1 MNAQL
6 VAVILFASM
15 LNAAWNSLVKLQGDK
30 LTSMVQVTLAG
41 SLLSLPFL
49 WVFPAP
55 SASSWG
61 WLLAS
66 IALHT
71 AYHLLLP
78 AAYAYG
84 DLGRVYPIARG
95 SAPLI
100 VTVAAW
106 LVAGETLSPVGLLG
120 VGALATGVMLVA
132 TEKVGGSRRAVV
144 LAFATGCLIAA
155 YTVVDALGARASQSP
170 LGFAAWLTVWDGVL
184 TWVIV
189 AAWKRKAIPARSG
202 SWRTGVAAGGM
213 QVAAYWI
220 AVWALSQAPMGQV
233 SALRETSVLFAAF
246 FSAFVLKEGPG
257 LLRVISAVLI
267 FLGIAATKSSR

>member
-1 MNAQL
+1 MNADL
-6 VAVILFASM
+6 VAVILLASV
-15 LNAAWNSLVKLQGDK
+15 LNAAWNSVVKLQGDK
-30 LTSMVQVTLAG
+30 LASMVQVTLAG

-49 WVFPAP
+49 WFFPAP
-55 SASSWG
+55 SAGSWG

-71 AYHLLLP
+71 AYHLFLP
-78 AAYAYG
+78 AAYAHG

-100 VTVAAW
+100 VTAAAW
-106 LVAGETLSPVGLLG
+106 LLAGETISLIGLLG
-120 VGALATGVMLVA
+120 VAALAMGVMLLA
-132 TEKVGGSRRAVV
+132 TEKRGGSSRAVM
-144 LAFATGCLIAA
+144 LAFVTGGLIAA
-155 YTVVDALGARASQSP
+155 YTVVDALGARSSGSP

-184 TWVIV
+184 TWLVVRVWQRARLRTISV
-189 AAWKRKAIPARSG
+189 A
-202 SWRTGVAAGGM
+202 WRTGVLAGAM
-213 QVAAYWI
+213 QVGAYWI

-257 LLRVISAVLI
+257 LLRVASTILI
-267 FLGIAATKSSR
+267 FLGIAATKSSK